1 MSRKNKKFRKIIK
14 YREGQLAK
22 NLLSGLTCEKCKHFY
37 NKDEDDEDDEDDD
50 NNNDD
55 RMSKHRT
62 ICQRLSDHTGIEYPT
77 ALENT
82 CLYWVDKDIKEEFDG
97 TWYYNSGDYY
107 DGIYE
112 NRQRNKENARNLRKI
127 QKQTMKAYIKHRR

>member
-37 NKDEDDEDDEDDD
+37 DKDEGDD
-50 NNNDD
+50 N

-62 ICQRLSDHTGIEYPT
+62 ICQRLFDHTDIEHPT

-82 CLYWVDKDIKEEFDG
+82 CLYWVDKDIEEEFDG

-107 DGIYE
+107 DGIDE

-127 QKQTMKAYIKHRR
+127 QKQKMKAYIKT